1 MIFPL
6 KPPFMDDFLLLFHLL
21 FFETNMA
28 IKAPKSE
35 KRATLSQWKTSG
47 PQKSS
52 TKFSC
57 RRFLPKKKRETPSP
71 KPDQFSQEMH
81 QEMPVFWRMFLRKTM
96 EATMTHLPAD
106 GFPLLVAV
114 EGEAAVV
121 RELHF
126 QGQAFLPCFGE
137 AWMKGP
143 QMLGTRPFHKDYM
156 TLPNVIG
163 QILIS
168 LDWICLFLDQL
179 GWGSVYE
186 PSNSHGFCYLR
197 SSPTSPTSICPV
209 LQLVTQR
216 NGDGITFRR
225 LAAVHRAGVLPWDL
239 AQDPRHPRQLG
250 PCGHASAGPLCPR

>member
-1 MIFPL
+1 V
-6 KPPFMDDFLLLFHLL
+6 KNVPPCL
-21 FFETNMA
+21 N
-28 IKAPKSE
+28 E
-35 KRATLSQWKTSG
+35 KRRDLKNQAPSLAAED
-47 PQKSS
+47 
-52 TKFSC
+52 FY
-57 RRFLPKKKRETPSP
+57 RKKKRETPSP

-168 LDWICLFLDQL
+168 LD
-179 GWGSVYE
+179 
-186 PSNSHGFCYLR
+186 
-197 SSPTSPTSICPV
+197 
-209 LQLVTQR
+209 
-216 NGDGITFRR
+216 
-225 LAAVHRAGVLPWDL
+225 
-239 AQDPRHPRQLG
+239 
-250 PCGHASAGPLCPR
+250 